1 MRSLRVALIDDEP
14 VARLGVRAALAR
26 FPGFECVAEFGDG
39 DSARE
44 GLAAVHADLLVVDVQ
59 MPDLSGLDLLAS
71 WPPTQR
77 PLAILHT
84 AHAEYAL
91 RAFEL
96 QVVDYLL
103 KPLDEERLAEAL
115 GRTRAALRARE
126 LGIAEGPV
134 AVRTR
139 FELRV
144 GQRQQFVEDEA
155 VAWVEGAG
163 DYAQLHTLDGR
174 CLLLR
179 ESLSRL
185 AERLDPARF
194 VRVHRSAIV
203 RLDQIAEWQALSN
216 RDALLR
222 LKDGTPVRASR
233 SHAPLLM
240 ARLRGT
246 VLPPPAH
253 G

>member
-1 MRSLRVALIDDEP
+1 MRNLRVVVIDDEP
-14 VARLGVRAALAR
+14 AARLGVRAAMAR
-26 FPGFECVAEFGDG
+26 HAGFECVAEFGDG
-39 DSARE
+39 RSAHQ
-44 GLAAVHADLLVVDVQ
+44 GLAAVQPDLLVVDVQ
-59 MPDLSGLDLLAS
+59 MPGLSGLDLLAG
-71 WPPTQR
+71 WAPAQR

-84 AHAEYAL
+84 AHAQHAL

-103 KPLDEERLAEAL
+103 KPLDEDRLAEAL
-115 GRTRAALRARE
+115 GRARSALRARE
-126 LGIAEGPV
+126 LGIVEGPV

-139 FELRV
+139 LELRV
-144 GQRQQFVEDEA
+144 GQRQQFVDDEA
-155 VAWVEGAG
+155 LVWIEGAG

-194 VRVHRSAIV
+194 LRVHRSAIV
-203 RLDQIAEWQALSN
+203 RLDQIAEWQALTN

-222 LKDGTPVRASR
+222 LRDGTPIRASR
-233 SHAPLLM
+233 SHVPLLM

-246 VLPPPAH
+246 VAPPPGH